1 MSRGKAPIMQYRVHF
16 EIINAKSLSA
26 EFKKIID
33 HFEGNLISFKIT
45 LYKI

>member
-1 MSRGKAPIMQYRVHF
+1 MRYSF
-16 EIINAKSLSA
+16 WINARNLW

-45 LYKI
+45 LDKI

>member
-1 MSRGKAPIMQYRVHF
+1 MKGPCYEIRVYLG
-16 EIINAKSLSA
+16 EINARSLWA